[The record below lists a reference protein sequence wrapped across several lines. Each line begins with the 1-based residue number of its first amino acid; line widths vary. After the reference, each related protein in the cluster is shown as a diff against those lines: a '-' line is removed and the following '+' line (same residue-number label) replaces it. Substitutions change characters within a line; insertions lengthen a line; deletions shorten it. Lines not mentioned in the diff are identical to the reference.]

1 MKPTARKPLL
11 FGLLAVSA
19 ALVAWDR
26 LRAPQTPAISGAVQ
40 RTAPAAPAAGATAAA
55 EANPATF
62 NTLLE
67 PLRPRDDYQRPGL
80 DAFPANVA
88 RVPELSQ
95 ASPPVAEPARP
106 SAPALPFTVIGKK
119 FERGQWEVYLAR
131 GDQTYIATVGLQ
143 LSDDYRVAAITPT
156 QMTLVYL
163 PLNESQTLQIGASF
177 Q

>member
-11 FGLLAVSA
+11 FGLLAASA
-19 ALVAWDR
+19 ALVTWDR
-26 LRAPQTPAISGAVQ
+26 LRGPQAPAISGAVQ
-40 RTAPAAPAAGATAAA
+40 RTAPAAPAAGNTAA
-55 EANPATF
+55 EASPATF
-62 NTLLE
+62 GTLLE
-67 PLRPRDDYQRPGL
+67 PLRPREDYQRPGL
-80 DAFPANVA
+80 DAFPANAA
-88 RVPELSQ
+88 RALGLSQ
-95 ASPPVAEPARP
+95 PPQPATEPAKP

-119 FERGQWEVYLAR
+119 FERGQWEVYLSR